1 MAASKLIFTSEGR
14 SLLVSQE
21 NGIRFAILGVVLIQG
36 LNPVNNFENLY
47 DTYKSLTW
55 EELSKKQGI
64 TLGLKNVS
72 YKAVGNNK
80 ITPKD
85 RDEYNNAIDNIANNV
100 LPLHYIPSLELIDK
114 KANIYGTYEFDISRT
129 DLTWDNANDISF
141 CHLGLIGKSFAET
154 KPATYNVDKT
164 QKPSLVALVQ
174 IGLGNE
180 NDGLYIASS
189 QDSYVANK
197 FEIRLTLDD
206 GDNDIGGLIIN
217 DNVQE
222 ILDISKKLK
231 LVNDGLRTDENVD
244 GVIFGE
250 DSSVMEDLR
259 LNKEGSIATTKTLMV
274 ADAFSEEDVE
284 NQFNAAGLVHVANKK
299 DKDNDNDYK
308 RQYILTT
315 LEQPLEDRYDTDQ
328 LTAYNASI
336 WLKGDGVEVD
346 RPLQNHPRYAGYYQ
360 GTETP
365 VFLMDSI
372 PESDEYAVDIF
383 GVENTILKTSNNNSD
398 KMLFSKN
405 NVSINPSTNNNNVLI
420 HSNNNVVNGNTDNT
434 FIHSNFNAVQSEA
447 NANILLNGSANLISE
462 QANNN
467 ALINTRFA
475 TVTGNNVTQNTI
487 IGGNNNVLADNANND
502 VLLGGVGLKSISA
515 DQVILGKYN
524 KYDEEASS
532 AAFIIGCG
540 TSDIDRRNALEFYSD
555 RGELKLFK
563 EDGTEAASIGG
574 DGGITLN
581 NMTITNIDASRID
594 VQRIN
599 SNYFSAQEGFI
610 SDYILFSKD
619 GQNTIIN
626 NLGMLTD
633 SNGGIRWENNGTVT
647 GYITDY
653 SISLPGVG
661 FTAQNQQLI
670 VHDNNNTVL
679 ISPYNGGMSVTGA
692 DSIIE
697 TNANITQGPITFKKI
712 GTTIEE
718 YASTFREFKQD
729 IFIMND
735 SQRQGWT
742 TIKLGYWTDSSMPF
756 KHDEPNDS
764 YVLPYTIKEAIENCM
779 FGYTPNNATPI
790 REDTKYYAYLQRG
803 TEPLK
808 YDMFYA
814 SVISPDGR
822 ISEKGTDKI
831 GSEFKFLNYDSE
843 AYKYPLQFLKL
854 PAGYDRIV
862 LNVYF
867 RDLDQDG
874 DFIFTMIPVINESIP
889 LKNTEVIVHLHINKN
904 QSNGED
910 VHFWQV
916 KDWVNPEDRGGLFDP
931 TLITNYIELTSSV
944 IDAGSIKTLRA
955 IACPYKD
962 VIGGYTGNVPVLGW
976 FEDTNS

>member
-14 SLLVSQE
+14 ASLVTQL
-21 NGIRFAILGVVLIQG
+21 NGIRFAILGAVLIQG
-36 LNPVNNFENLY
+36 LDPVDDFENLY

-80 ITPKD
+80 IVVKD

-114 KANIYGTYEFDISRT
+114 KSNIYGIYEFDFDKTS
-129 DLTWDNANDISF
+129 LTWDNANPVAFTHI
-141 CHLGLIGKSFAET
+141 GLIGKCFAET

-164 QKPSLVALVQ
+164 QKPSLVALIQV
-174 IGLGNE
+174 GLGDPYEAIYIE
-180 NDGLYIASS
+180 NDKESYAS
-189 QDSYVANK
+189 NK

-206 GDNDIGGLIIN
+206 GDNDIGDLVVN
-217 DNVQE
+217 NQE
-222 ILDISKKLK
+222 ILDISKKIK
-231 LVNDGLRTDENVD
+231 FVNDGLKTIDDVD
-244 GVIFGE
+244 GVIIGE
-250 DSSVMEDLR
+250 DDTVMEDLR

-274 ADAFSEEDVE
+274 ADAFPASDVE
-284 NQFNAAGLVHVANKK
+284 NQFNAAGLIHVANKK
-299 DKDNDNDYK
+299 DADNDYK

-315 LEQPLEDRYDTDQ
+315 LEQPPEDQYDAEQ

-336 WLKGDGVEVD
+336 WLKSDGDD
-346 RPLQNHPRYAGYYQ
+346 INRPLRNHPRYAGYYQ

-365 VFLMDSI
+365 IFLMDSI

-383 GVENTILKTSNNNSD
+383 GVENTILKTSNNNTD

-405 NVSINPSTNNNNVLI
+405 NVSIDPNTNNNNVLI
-420 HSNNNVVNGNTDNT
+420 HSNNNVVNGNLDNT
-434 FIHSNFNAVQSEA
+434 FIHSNFNAVEGEA

-462 QANNN
+462 RANNN
-467 ALINTRFA
+467 VIINTEFA
-475 TVTGNNVTQNTI
+475 TITGNNVKKNTI
-487 IGGNNNVLADNANND
+487 IGGKNNELIDNASND
-502 VLLGGVGLKSISA
+502 VLLGGTGLKSISA
-515 DQVILGKYN
+515 NQVILGTYN
-524 KYDEEASS
+524 KFDEEASS

-540 TSDIDRRNALEFYSD
+540 TSDTDRRNALEFYSD

-574 DGGITLN
+574 EGGITLN
-581 NMTITNIDASRID
+581 NMTISNIDASHID
-594 VQRIN
+594 VQTIN
-599 SNYFSAQEGFI
+599 SDYFSAQSGFI

-619 GQNTIIN
+619 GHNTIIN

-633 SNGGIRWENNGTVT
+633 SNGGIRWENNGNVT
-647 GYITDY
+647 ANITDY

-661 FTAQNQQLI
+661 FTAQNQQLYI
-670 VHDNNNTVL
+670 QDHDNTVL
-679 ISPYNGGMSVTGA
+679 ISPYNGGMSVTGG

-697 TNANITQGPITFKKI
+697 VNAHITQGPITFKQI
-712 GTTIEE
+712 GTSTEE

-735 SQRQGWT
+735 SQRNGWT
-742 TIKLGYWTDSSMPF
+742 TIIPGYWTDSSIPF
-756 KHDEPNDS
+756 KHDNPNTS
-764 YVLPYTIKEAIENCM
+764 HVLASTIKEAIENCM
-779 FGYTPNNATPI
+779 FGYTYNSVHDI
-790 REDTKYYAYLQRG
+790 DISTKYYAYLQRG

-808 YDMFYA
+808 YGMFQA
-814 SVISPDGR
+814 GGVLGVGPEGNSR
-822 ISEKGTDKI
+822 GTNKV
-831 GSEFKFLNYDSE
+831 GSDFKFLNYDSVGFE
-843 AYKYPLQFLKL
+843 YPLQFLKL

-867 RDLDQDG
+867 RDLQQDN

-904 QSNGED
+904 HSNGED
-910 VHFWQV
+910 IHFWQV

-931 TLITNYIELTSSV
+931 SHITDYIDLV
-944 IDAGSIKTLRA
+944 RKDIDAGSIKTLRA
-955 IACPYKD
+955 IACPYED

>member
-1 MAASKLIFTSEGR
+1 MATSKLIFTSEGR

-36 LNPVNNFENLY
+36 LNPVDNFENLY

-180 NDGLYIASS
+180 NDGLYIASN

-231 LVNDGLRTDENVD
+231 LVNDGLRTDEKVD

-299 DKDNDNDYK
+299 DEDNDYK

-315 LEQPLEDRYDTDQ
+315 LEQPPDDQYDVAQ

-336 WLKGDGVEVD
+336 WLKGDGED
-346 RPLQNHPRYAGYYQ
+346 NINRPLHNHPRYAGYYQ

-383 GVENTILKTSNNNSD
+383 GIENTILKTSNNNSD

-420 HSNNNVVNGNTDNT
+420 HSNNNIVNGNLDNT
-434 FIHSNFNAVQSEA
+434 FIHSNFNAVEGEA

-462 QANNN
+462 RANNN

-487 IGGNNNVLADNANND
+487 IGGKNNVLIDNANND

-532 AAFIIGCG
+532 ATFIIGCG

-581 NMTITNIDASRID
+581 NMTITNIDASHID
-594 VQRIN
+594 VSRLD
-599 SNYFSAQEGFI
+599 SEYFSAKQGYI
-610 SDYILFSKD
+610 SDHILFSKD

-647 GYITDY
+647 ANITDY
-653 SISLPGVG
+653 SISLPAVG

-670 VHDNNNTVL
+670 IQDNNNTVL
-679 ISPYNGGMSVTGA
+679 ISPYAGGMSIFGG
-692 DSIIE
+692 DSTIE
-697 TNANITQGPITFKKI
+697 INANITQGPITFTKDTYIK
-712 GTTIEE
+712 E

-729 IFIMND
+729 IFIMTDNNRSD
-735 SQRQGWT
+735 WT

-756 KHDEPNDS
+756 KHDNPNS
-764 YVLPYTIKEAIENCM
+764 SHVLANTIKEAIENCM
-779 FGYTPNNATPI
+779 FGHTFNSEHDI
-790 REDTKYYAYLQRG
+790 DISTKYYAYLKRGSEPVAKYGMFQAGDVLGVGPAGNSRG
-803 TEPLK
+803 TNE
-808 YDMFYA
+808 
-814 SVISPDGR
+814 V
-822 ISEKGTDKI
+822 
-831 GSEFKFLNYDSE
+831 GSEFKFLNYDTES
-843 AYKYPLQFLKL
+843 YSYPLQFLKL

-867 RDLDQDG
+867 RDLQLDN
-874 DFIFTMIPVINESIP
+874 DFIFTMIPVINETIP
-889 LKNTEVIVHLHINKN
+889 LKNTEVVVHLHLDKH
-904 QSNGED
+904 GED

-916 KDWVNPEDRGGLFDP
+916 KDWVNSSEDGEYLFNN
-931 TLITNYIELTSSV
+931 ITDYIELTRSN
-944 IDAGSIKTLRA
+944 INAGSIKTLRA
-955 IACPYKD
+955 MACPYTG
-962 VIGGYTGNVPVLGW
+962 VIGGYNTNNVPVLGW